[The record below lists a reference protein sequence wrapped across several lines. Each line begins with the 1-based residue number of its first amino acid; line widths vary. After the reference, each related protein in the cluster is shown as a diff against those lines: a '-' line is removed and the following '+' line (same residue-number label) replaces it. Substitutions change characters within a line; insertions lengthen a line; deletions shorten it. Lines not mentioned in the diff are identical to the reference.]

1 MADLKKERRKEIKAR
16 HKNIVT
22 RITEVPLQS
31 WLRWQG
37 CCKKKIKKEEVSF
50 IQKWLAHPS
59 KRPRIARYI
68 DTKGMHKYI
77 HNGGVVGGVRVGIQS
92 GGLRLDVHRGSIGH
106 DGGDVGNGDTKK
118 VSVGT
123 QESDE
128 I

>member
-1 MADLKKERRKEIKAR
+1 
-16 HKNIVT
+16 
-22 RITEVPLQS
+22 
-31 WLRWQG
+31 
-37 CCKKKIKKEEVSF
+37 
-50 IQKWLAHPS
+50 
-59 KRPRIARYI
+59 
-68 DTKGMHKYI
+68 MHKYI